1 MTTRP
6 TEPWHV
12 SRVPGAPRP
21 PRSALDR
28 AATPTTLTEMESM
41 RRRVWHEQGVATFA
55 IEVVAEPWLRQAVTN
70 EAVRRW
76 GQRNGGRHHG
86 R

>member
-1 MTTRP
+1 MP
-6 TEPWHV
+6 TLLPEPWHV
-12 SRVPGAPRP
+12 SRVPGAPSL
-21 PRSALDR
+21 PRNALDR
-28 AATPTTLTEMESM
+28 GASPTTSTEMECM
-41 RRRVWHEQGVATFA
+41 RRRVWHEQGVATFS
-55 IEVVAEPWLRQAVTN
+55 IDEVGDPWLRQVITN